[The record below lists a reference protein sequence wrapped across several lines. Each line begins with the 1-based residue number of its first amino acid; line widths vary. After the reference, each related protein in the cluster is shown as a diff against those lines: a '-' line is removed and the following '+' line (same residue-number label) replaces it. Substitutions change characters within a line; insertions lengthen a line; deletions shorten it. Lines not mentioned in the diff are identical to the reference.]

1 MTEEV
6 EFCIAEAEEKMENS
20 IKHLQMELAKIRA
33 GKATPNMLDGIF
45 VDYYGTNTLL
55 SQVSNINTPD
65 PKSILIQPWEKNMLE
80 PIEKAILAANIG
92 LTPYNNGKIIRIN
105 VPPLTEERRTQL
117 VRQAK
122 VEGENTKISIR
133 NARKWA
139 NDELKK
145 MQKEGL
151 SEDLE
156 KDAEEE
162 VQTLTVKYSKQ
173 VDELIEAKDKEIMT
187 I

>member
-1 MTEEV
+1 M
-6 EFCIAEAEEKMENS
+6 
-20 IKHLQMELAKIRA
+20 
-33 GKATPNMLDGIF
+33 
-45 VDYYGTNTLL
+45 
-55 SQVSNINTPD
+55 
-65 PKSILIQPWEKNMLE
+65 
-80 PIEKAILAANIG
+80 
-92 LTPYNNGKIIRIN
+92 
-105 VPPLTEERRTQL
+105 

-162 VQTLTVKYSKQ
+162 VQKLTVKYSRQ
-173 VDELIEAKDKEIMT
+173 VDELIEAKDKDIMT

>member
-1 MTEEV
+1 
-6 EFCIAEAEEKMENS
+6 
-20 IKHLQMELAKIRA
+20 
-33 GKATPNMLDGIF
+33 
-45 VDYYGTNTLL
+45 
-55 SQVSNINTPD
+55 
-65 PKSILIQPWEKNMLE
+65 
-80 PIEKAILAANIG
+80 
-92 LTPYNNGKIIRIN
+92 IIRIN

-117 VRQAK
+117 VKQAK

-162 VQTLTVKYSKQ
+162 VQKLTAKYSGQ
-173 VDELIEAKDKEIMT
+173 VDELIEAKDKDIMT